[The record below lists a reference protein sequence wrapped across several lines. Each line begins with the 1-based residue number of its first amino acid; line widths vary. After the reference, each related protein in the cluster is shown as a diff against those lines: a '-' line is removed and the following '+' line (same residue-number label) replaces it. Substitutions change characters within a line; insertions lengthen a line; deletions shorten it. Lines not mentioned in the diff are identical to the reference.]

1 MARDGLTPQHEAIL
15 EVARMNP
22 ADTLELLRIA
32 GIHYDPKELTDARTD
47 SENANRRFPRE
58 RRIDLVARLVMDGGP
73 ILVPIEAHRRNNQ
86 NPAKLVAKARRK
98 WAADVAVL
106 FEDYHCPVI
115 MLVISDC
122 DEVAAEAR
130 QPIELGPGSRVVPVS
145 IGPAQVRVIT
155 DPVAPDANPGTAM
168 LSAIF
173 HGNGPD
179 RVAVLNAL
187 DQVLATIDKEEAGRR
202 VGVVFTALNEE
213 SAKVLEAIMTTTKF
227 EYHSEWTD
235 GLRKE
240 GREQGREQGREE
252 GQLKQARKSLLAVLK
267 RRSMPVT
274 SETQKF
280 VESSGDLDQL
290 QAWLVAAATADS
302 LDEVFGVDP
311 DVQQMLYGDN

>member
-1 MARDGLTPQHEAIL
+1 LAREGITPQHEAIL

-22 ADTLELLRIA
+22 ADTLELLKIA
-32 GIHYDPKELTDARTD
+32 GIDYDPKELIEARTD

-106 FEDYHCPVI
+106 YEDYDCPVI

-130 QPIELGPGSRVVPVS
+130 QPIGLGPGSQVRPVS
-145 IGPAQVRVIT
+145 IGPGQVGAIT
-155 DPVAPDANPGTAM
+155 DPLAPGASPGAAM

-187 DQVLATIDKEEAGRR
+187 DQVLANIDKEEAGCRI
-202 VGVVFTALNEE
+202 GVVFTALNEE
-213 SAKVLEAIMTTTKF
+213 SAKVLEAIMATTKF

-235 GLRKE
+235 SLRKE
-240 GREQGREQGREE
+240 GREQGREE
-252 GQLKQARKSLLAVLK
+252 GQLKQARKSLLAVLQ

-274 SETQKF
+274 AETRKF
-280 VESSGDLDQL
+280 VESCGDLDQL
-290 QAWLVAAATADS
+290 QGWLVAAVTADS

-311 DVQQMLYGDN
+311 DIQRMFYGDSSEG

>member
-1 MARDGLTPQHEAIL
+1 MARDGITPQHEAIL
-15 EVARMNP
+15 EVARLNP
-22 ADTLELLRIA
+22 ADTLELLKIA
-32 GIHYDPKELTDARTD
+32 GIDYDPGELTEARTD

-58 RRIDLVARLVMDGGP
+58 RRIDLVARLVMNGGP

-106 FEDYHCPVI
+106 YEDYDCPVI

-130 QPIELGPGSRVVPVS
+130 QPIGMGPGSQVRPVS
-145 IGPAQVRVIT
+145 IGPAQVHAIT
-155 DPVAPDANPGTAM
+155 DLHAPGASAGTAM

-187 DQVLATIDKEEAGRR
+187 DQVLATIDKEEAGCRI
-202 VGVVFTALNEE
+202 GVVFTALNEE
-213 SAKVLEAIMTTTKF
+213 SAKVLEAIMATTKF

-235 GLRKE
+235 SLRKE

-252 GQLKQARKSLLAVLK
+252 GQLKQARKSLLAVLQ

-274 SETQKF
+274 AETRKF
-280 VESSGDLDQL
+280 IDSCGDLDQL
-290 QAWLVAAATADS
+290 QAWLVAAAIADN

-311 DVQQMLYGDN
+311 DMQRMFYGED